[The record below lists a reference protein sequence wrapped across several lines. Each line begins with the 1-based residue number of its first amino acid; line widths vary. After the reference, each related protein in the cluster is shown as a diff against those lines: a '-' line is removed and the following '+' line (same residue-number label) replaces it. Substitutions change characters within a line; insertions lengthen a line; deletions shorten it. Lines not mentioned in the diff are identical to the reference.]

1 MGSKQREALLAVYDC
16 AKDGV
21 LSIRESAFEKVLE
34 ALKEPLRNCD
44 RFNTGDVKKDAQDA
58 MEAILAE
65 GVAGYRG
72 IAEYLLSPVAGKR
85 KDEEQPELPRPA
97 TDEEVEAG
105 DAQWCKACRTECML
119 RGRDMLVHGCERHNP
134 EKSLA

>member
-1 MGSKQREALLAVYDC
+1 MPMPSKQREALLAVYDC

-44 RFNTGDVKKDAQDA
+44 RFNSGDVKKDAQDA

-72 IAEYLLSPVAGKR
+72 IAEYLLSPAA
-85 KDEEQPELPRPA
+85 EQQPELPRPA
-97 TDEEVEAG
+97 TDEEVAAG

-119 RGRDMLVHGCERHNP
+119 RGRDILVHDCARHNP
-134 EKSLA
+134 DKALS